1 MRVGLQVGDEK
12 DQSARSISRAPAM
25 FTGRLASET
34 MARIA
39 AMPPTTPGRI
49 APGVDSSV
57 MIP

>member
-1 MRVGLQVGDEK
+1 MSK
-12 DQSARSISRAPAM
+12 APAM

-39 AMPPTTPGRI
+39 ATPPTTPGRI
-49 APGVDSSV
+49 APGVESSV